1 MEAYLFKINTYILNE
16 RSVKM
21 KELKVCIK
29 RSPSDFISGEI
40 PVSAIS
46 GVKWDNISGGVK
58 RNQSGY
64 SLYGYIDYELTK
76 NCEMFWNANY
86 GNNEAK
92 ICIPASANQGEY
104 KEGYKYL
111 CKIAGGKP
119 SGTIKSNRP
128 EGGKPCTVRIL
139 EELEKQGEM
148 TRKNLRK
155 IICDEGYQ
163 IKTFRNTIYYLKRQK
178 RISVIGEGTSPN
190 QKIKKS

>member
-1 MEAYLFKINTYILNE
+1 
-16 RSVKM
+16 M

-64 SLYGYIDYELTK
+64 SLYGYIDYELAK
-76 NCEMFWNANY
+76 ELVKCSGMHNY

-92 ICIPASANQGEY
+92 ICIPASSNQGEY

-111 CKIAGGKP
+111 CKIAGEKP

-128 EGGKPCTVRIL
+128 EDGKPCTVRIL

-163 IKTFRNTIYYLKRQK
+163 IKTFRNTINYLKRQK
-178 RISVIGEGTSPN
+178 RISVVGEGTSPN

>member
-1 MEAYLFKINTYILNE
+1 
-16 RSVKM
+16 M
-21 KELKVCIK
+21 KELKVCIT
-29 RSPSDFISGEI
+29 RSPRDFISGEI
-40 PVSAIS
+40 SVSAIS

-64 SLYGYIDYELTK
+64 SLYGYIDYESAKELVK
-76 NCEMFWNANY
+76 CSGMHNY

-92 ICIPASANQGEY
+92 ICIPASANKDKY

-111 CKIAGGKP
+111 CEIAGKKP

-163 IKTFRNTIYYLKRQK
+163 IKTFRNTINYLKRQK

-190 QKIKKS
+190 QKIKKF

>member
-1 MEAYLFKINTYILNE
+1 
-16 RSVKM
+16 M
-21 KELKVCIK
+21 KELKVCIT
-29 RSPSDFISGEI
+29 RSPRDFISGEI
-40 PVSAIS
+40 SVSAIS

-64 SLYGYIDYELTK
+64 SLYGYIDYESAKKLVK
-76 NCEMFWNANY
+76 CSGMHNY

-92 ICIPASANQGEY
+92 ICIPASANKD

-111 CKIAGGKP
+111 CEIAGKKP

-139 EELEKQGEM
+139 GELEKQGEM

-163 IKTFRNTIYYLKRQK
+163 IKTFRNAINYLKRQK